1 MALRIRLRRMG
12 RKNAPTYRIVVAE
25 RLAARDGRIV
35 ESIGHYNPRTEPVT
49 LSVDRGRALHW
60 MEHGAT
66 PTETVN
72 SLLKKA
78 GVYESEATGLAAA
91 AGAVAGAA
99 SSAGAAVKEATGK
112 AAAAA
117 EVREKAGEFIAD
129 AREAVED
136 AAEEAREKAGEF
148 IADAREAV
156 EGAVE
161 TVRGAEE
168 EKPAAE

>member
-49 LSVDRGRALHW
+49 LSIDRGRALHW
-60 MEHGAT
+60 LEHGAT
-66 PTETVN
+66 PTDTAK

-78 GVYESEATGLAAA
+78 GVFSPEESGLAAA
-91 AGAVAGAA
+91 AGAVADAARDAAATAGEAVKGAA
-99 SSAGAAVKEATGK
+99 SQASEAVKK
-112 AAAAA
+112 AAE
-117 EVREKAGEFIAD
+117 EVRETAAEAVAGV
-129 AREAVED
+129 REA
-136 AAEEAREKAGEF
+136 A
-148 IADAREAV
+148 

-161 TVRGAEE
+161 AVRGGGEEAPAEPVRGGGEEAPAEE
-168 EKPAAE
+168 